1 MNFDFN
7 VTLDPFWVLILLL
20 VISCITLAWLF
31 RKTKEHFMLNGQV
44 IVYHEG
50 EGDVILDLGSI
61 GSGGGNFTTTPSPTP
76 LKRYTTSRPPQTTT
90 LPPPPITTTLPP
102 SSSSSSVVIPSVTPS
117 RTTTITPKL
126 MPQLTPTYL
135 YSAKN
140 KNVYMGDN
148 EIIIRGINWSGLNY
162 GTGIDSLNT
171 GTISDHISILK
182 DQKINA
188 VRLPMSANLML
199 NMDDMVLDN
208 VSETINPGLKGTN
221 TGVHVNKLIRSLA
234 NAGILVMINMHR
246 FTGKGDNEEDIGPLW
261 YSQEYPED
269 KVTAAWVK
277 VAERFKDFPNV
288 FAMDIKNEPH
298 ATAGVE
304 AKWGGSDP
312 KQDWA
317 AACER
322 IGNAIL
328 KVNPNVLICVEGV
341 TDQMWGDNVAGA
353 VNRPIELS
361 HPNKVI
367 YSPHFY
373 KHWNYPNKQGF
384 DMNTYMDRV
393 VGALADTNN
402 ATIVVGEYSFD
413 HTKQDQVQWVKDLA
427 AYLNRKRIVNAFY
440 WALNENEG
448 VGAGLLARS
457 TTDVIETKIDV
468 MKLITPQPTTL
479 VFPDI

>member
-1 MNFDFN
+1 MDFQI
-7 VTLDPFWVLILLL
+7 PVLISTF
-20 VISCITLAWLF
+20 VIVCITLGLIY
-31 RKTKEHFMLNGQV
+31 RKTRENFMINGQI

-50 EGDVILDLGSI
+50 EGDVIVDLGSPDNTTL
-61 GSGGGNFTTTPSPTP
+61 SAADVTTTPQPSVSLSPTP
-76 LKRYTTSRPPQTTT
+76 LKRYSTLRPLETTILPLKMTTT
-90 LPPPPITTTLPP
+90 LPPQSPLSIPTVSPI
-102 SSSSSSVVIPSVTPS
+102 
-117 RTTTITPKL
+117 RTTTATPKL
-126 MPQLTPTYL
+126 MPQLTSTYL
-135 YSAKN
+135 FSAKN
-140 KNVYMGDN
+140 KKVYMGEN
-148 EIIIRGINWSGLNY
+148 EITIRGINWCGLNY
-162 GTGIDSLNT
+162 GSGIDSLNT
-171 GTISDHISILK
+171 GTVSDHITILK

-188 VRLPMSANLML
+188 IRLPMSTYLML

-208 VSETINPGLKGTN
+208 VNETINPGLKGTN
-221 TGVHVNKLIRSLA
+221 TGVHVDKLIRSLA

-261 YSQEYPED
+261 YSQEYPEE
-269 KVTAAWVK
+269 KVIAAWVK
-277 VAERFKDFPNV
+277 VAERYKDYPNV

-298 ATAGVE
+298 RSTGEVE

-328 KVNPNVLICVEGV
+328 NVNPNVLICVEGV
-341 TDQMWGDNVAGA
+341 TDQVWGDNVSGA

-361 HPNKVI
+361 LRDKVI

-373 KHWNYPNKQGF
+373 KHWNYPNRQGF
-384 DMNTYMDRV
+384 DMNVYMDRV
-393 VGALADTNN
+393 VGTLADTN
-402 ATIVVGEYSFD
+402 ATIVVGEYGFD

-427 AYLNRKRIVNAFY
+427 AYFNRKGIVNAFY

-448 VGAGLLARS
+448 VGAGLLARG
-457 TTDVIETKIDV
+457 TTDVIETKIDI

-479 VFPDI
+479 IFPDI